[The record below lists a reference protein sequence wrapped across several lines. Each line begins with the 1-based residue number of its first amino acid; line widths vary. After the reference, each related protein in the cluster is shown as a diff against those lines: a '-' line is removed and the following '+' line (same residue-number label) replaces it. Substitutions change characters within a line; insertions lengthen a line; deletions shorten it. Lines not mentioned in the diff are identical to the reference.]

1 MMKTAKKLIKEVE
14 KLRIEELN
22 GVIPLLGDGVININ
36 DTFIWYQLNNV
47 TDFEKLQAVYSEGIF
62 DPPKNYPTQIC
73 IGVSG
78 ISSNLYEG
86 NACDY
91 HLEQCLE
98 DAKYFWEKLGYTV
111 TIEKK
116 P

>member
-1 MMKTAKKLIKEVE
+1 MKTTKKLIKEVE
-14 KLRIEELN
+14 KLRIKELD
-22 GVIPLLGDGVININ
+22 GVIPLLGDGVINVN
-36 DTFIWYQLNNV
+36 DTFIWYQLDNA
-47 TDFEKLQAVYSEGIF
+47 TDFGKLQAVYSEGIF
-62 DPPKNYPTQIC
+62 YPPKNYPAPIC

-78 ISSNLYEG
+78 INPNLYEN

-98 DAKYFWEKLGYTV
+98 DAKFFWEKLGYTV

-116 P
+116 A